1 MFQRKGYKFTKKKNP
16 QQGIMAS
23 ILGMIA
29 NVSIAFAVYFTFQ
42 NKGVAPMQYGTV
54 ILLSLIF
61 ALVGF
66 VLAIRSCLEKDI
78 YRLFPISGIILN
90 SIALLAG
97 GFILYLGVR

>member
-1 MFQRKGYKFTKKKNP
+1 MFRRKNYKFTKKKNP
-16 QQGIMAS
+16 QQGCMAS
-23 ILGMIA
+23 ILGAIA
-29 NVSIAFAVYFTFQ
+29 NTSIALAVYFTYQ

-66 VLAIRSCLEKDI
+66 VLGVRSNMEKDI
-78 YRLFPISGIILN
+78 YRLFPILGIVLN

-97 GFILYLGVR
+97 GFILYMGIK